1 MGLFDLEKQ
10 FAFYGAYHS
19 NPVNILV
26 HMIFVWP
33 IAFTFLVLLYFTP
46 PIFNHTP
53 IELWDQS
60 FLVLNY
66 GFLFT
71 VIYALYYVSLDRK
84 AGSLAALLLF
94 ICWVGSSVLGH
105 RLGFSLAWKVVL
117 ASQLLCWTGQFVG
130 HGVFE
135 KRAPALL
142 DNLAQAFLM
151 APFFVLLE
159 GLQSAFGYEPYPGF
173 HDRVKAIIDAEIKA
187 WKDNK
192 QKKIS

>member
-1 MGLFDLEKQ
+1 MGLFDLEQQ

-19 NPVNILV
+19 NPVNIIV

-46 PIFNHTP
+46 PIFSHTP
-53 IELWDQS
+53 IEFWGQNI
-60 FLVLNY
+60 FVLNY

-71 VIYALYYVSLDRK
+71 MVYALYYVTLDRK
-84 AGSLAALLLF
+84 AGSLAGFLF
-94 ICWVGSSVLGH
+94 FLSWVGSSALGH
-105 RLGFSLAWKVVL
+105 RLGFSLAWKAL
-117 ASQLLCWTGQFVG
+117 G

-151 APFFVLLE
+151 APYFVLLE
-159 GLQSAFGYEPYPGF
+159 ALQSAFGYEPYPGF
-173 HDRVKAIIDAEIKA
+173 HARVQAKIDADIKA
-187 WKDNK
+187 WKE
-192 QKKIS
+192 KKIS